1 MPGLRYQGPA
11 AASVNNSNCVVS
23 SSPFQKDM
31 QSPAATAVGGLSWES
46 LAVDLRNVQQQQQ
59 QQQMMPI
66 GGEPYLL
73 LSHRQK
79 AAATGVGRKPA
90 SSQQLLAAAWMSP
103 RGGRGRGRGFVP
115 QQSTKQLLL
124 DGSGVVGVTSG
135 SSESDDLAAMVHDFI
150 ENDSGDL
157 LDHSDS
163 DCGSPNMKRSE
174 SLQSLTAAHGAL
186 ERELLAE
193 VKRLVLT
200 INEETDLMCNPRG
213 KECKGGCTKRF
224 VVKHLKALGYK
235 AAVCNSRWQGSGR
248 VPGGEYEYIDVVF
261 DGEKTRDE
269 ESVDRYIV
277 DLDFQA
283 QFEIARPTLQY
294 EKALESLPTVFVGT
308 RTKLK
313 QVLEIM
319 SNAAKVSLKQ
329 NAMHLPPWRTLDYMS
344 AKWFSNF
351 ERKKSDSDVLSLSP
365 FKEHS
370 SLLWRDA
377 HFPVFTSETK
387 KLCGEQLQRTKV
399 SLLGEMKGSSF
410 CNPPHGRSGRANLE
424 LKSKHFVI

>member
-11 AASVNNSNCVVS
+11 AASVNNSNWVVS
-23 SSPFQKDM
+23 SSPFQNDM
-31 QSPAATAVGGLSWES
+31 HLPAATAAKGLSWES
-46 LAVDLRNVQQQQQ
+46 LAADLRNVQQQ

-66 GGEPYLL
+66 GGEPLPYLL

-79 AAATGVGRKPA
+79 AVATGGGRKPS
-90 SSQQLLAAAWMSP
+90 SSQQLPAAAWMSP
-103 RGGRGRGRGFVP
+103 RGGRGRGFVP

-124 DGSGVVGVTSG
+124 DGGSVVGVTSG

-163 DCGSPNMKRSE
+163 DCGSPNMKRPE
-174 SLQSLTAAHGAL
+174 SLQSFTAAHGAL

-200 INEETDLMCNPRG
+200 INGETDLMCNPRG

-261 DGEKTRDE
+261 DGEKLRDE

-351 ERKKSDSDVLSLSP
+351 ERKKSGSDVLSLSP
-365 FKEHS
+365 FKERS

-399 SLLGEMKGSSF
+399 SLLGEAKGSSL
-410 CNPPHGRSGRANLE
+410 CNPPHGQSGRANLE
-424 LKSKHFVI
+424 LKNKHFVI

>member
-1 MPGLRYQGPA
+1 LYQEEFAATAMPGLRYQGPA

-174 SLQSLTAAHGAL
+174 SLQ
-186 ERELLAE
+186 
-193 VKRLVLT
+193 VVLVQIRQTLKSSSSSSSSR
-200 INEETDLMCNPRG
+200 ICFLGLSRG
-213 KECKGGCTKRF
+213 KQKYSCAE
-224 VVKHLKALGYK
+224 
-235 AAVCNSRWQGSGR
+235 N
-248 VPGGEYEYIDVVF
+248 
-261 DGEKTRDE
+261 
-269 ESVDRYIV
+269 
-277 DLDFQA
+277 
-283 QFEIARPTLQY
+283 
-294 EKALESLPTVFVGT
+294 
-308 RTKLK
+308 
-313 QVLEIM
+313 
-319 SNAAKVSLKQ
+319 
-329 NAMHLPPWRTLDYMS
+329 
-344 AKWFSNF
+344 
-351 ERKKSDSDVLSLSP
+351 
-365 FKEHS
+365 
-370 SLLWRDA
+370 
-377 HFPVFTSETK
+377 
-387 KLCGEQLQRTKV
+387 QR
-399 SLLGEMKGSSF
+399 
-410 CNPPHGRSGRANLE
+410 
-424 LKSKHFVI
+424 